1 MAMRIGI
8 LGKKIGMTQV
18 FAEDGERIPV
28 TVIQAGPCYV
38 LGKRTEDKDGYSALQ
53 LGFDEKPARLVN
65 KPQMGLFK
73 KAGTK
78 PQRIVREYRLPAE
91 EVDKFEIGQEVKAS
105 TIFEDGIPLDVT
117 GVSKGKG
124 TQGVIKRHNMR
135 GTKATH
141 GVHEVYRHG
150 GSIGCRLT
158 PGRVVK
164 GKRMAGRMGNEKVT
178 IQNLQLV
185 QILED
190 EGCILVRGSIPGAP
204 GTFVSVSKAATR
216 DAYKRVGMG
225 VEEARSK
232 NPLKAS
238 KKAAAGR

>member
-1 MAMRIGI
+1 MALRIGI

-18 FAEDGERIPV
+18 FTDDGERIPV

-38 LGKRTEDKDGYSALQ
+38 VGKRTQETDGYVAIQ

-73 KAGTK
+73 KAGIK
-78 PQRIVREYRLPAE
+78 PQRVVQEFRLSQEDA
-91 EVDKFEIGQEVKAS
+91 DKYEIGQELTAS
-105 TIFEDGIPLDVT
+105 SMFEKGIPLDVT
-117 GVSKGKG
+117 GISKGKG
-124 TQGVIKRHNMR
+124 TQGVIKRHNMH
-135 GTKATH
+135 GTKASH
-141 GVHEVYRHG
+141 GVHEVFRHG

-164 GKRMAGRMGNEKVT
+164 GKSMPGRMGNEKVT

-185 QILED
+185 EILEE
-190 EGCILVRGSIPGAP
+190 EGMIMVRGSIPGAP
-204 GTFVSVSKAATR
+204 GTFVSISKAATR
-216 DAYKRVGMG
+216 DVYKRVGMG
-225 VEEARSK
+225 VDEERSK

>member
-8 LGKKIGMTQV
+8 LGKKLGMTQV

-28 TVIQAGPCYV
+28 TVIQAGPCFV
-38 LGKRTEDKDGYSALQ
+38 VGKRTEDRDGYSAIQ
-53 LGFDEKPARLVN
+53 LGFEEKPARLTN
-65 KPQMGLFK
+65 RPAMGTFK
-73 KAGTK
+73 KAGIK
-78 PQRIVREYRLPAE
+78 PQRVVKEFRLPQA
-91 EVDKFEIGQEVKAS
+91 EVDKFELGQELKPTTV
-105 TIFEDGIPLDVT
+105 FEAGIPVDVT
-117 GVSKGKG
+117 AISKGKG
-124 TQGVIKRHNMR
+124 TQGVLKRHNMA
-135 GTKATH
+135 GTKASH
-141 GVHEVYRHG
+141 GVHEYYRHG

-164 GKRMAGRMGNEKVT
+164 GKRMSGRMGGESVT
-178 IQNLQLV
+178 VQNMQLV

-190 EGCILVRGSIPGAP
+190 DNCLLVRGSIPGAT
-204 GTFVSVSKAATR
+204 GAIVTVRKATTR
-216 DAYKRVGMG
+216 DIYKRVGMG